1 MTRRYDVKPILL
13 SGHARDQLGYRGATE
28 EEVAETIRTGPW
40 EAAEQGRMEA
50 KRDFAFDAVWN
61 KKTYATKRVRP
72 IFVEEQERVV
82 VVTVYVYYY

>member
-1 MTRRYDVKPILL
+1 MSKRYDVKAILF
-13 SGHARDQLGYRGATE
+13 SGHARDQLQYRGATE
-28 EEVAETIRTGPW
+28 EEVIKTIRTSPW

-50 KRDFAFDAVWN
+50 KKDFTFEAAWN

-72 IFVEEQERVV
+72 IFVEEEERVV